1 MGINFGSL
9 GFLTCFGGPEFAV
22 AAKALATGDYRVDER
37 TLLQGSIE
45 RKGKT
50 VCSQLGLNDVVVSRS
65 ERSRLIRMDVFID
78 ETHLTEYNADG
89 LVIATSTGSTAYSL
103 SAGGPIVMPESAVF
117 VVTPICP
124 HVLTNRSVI
133 VPHRSLIRLQLSR
146 PAQRLSVCIDGHEPV
161 HIQSGDVVIVQA
173 AREKLPLLLP
183 KNLTFADIL
192 GTKLRWSGSAI

>member
-1 MGINFGSL
+1 
-9 GFLTCFGGPEFAV
+9 
-22 AAKALATGDYRVDER
+22 
-37 TLLQGSIE
+37 
-45 RKGKT
+45 
-50 VCSQLGLNDVVVSRS
+50 
-65 ERSRLIRMDVFID
+65 
-78 ETHLTEYNADG
+78 
-89 LVIATSTGSTAYSL
+89 
-103 SAGGPIVMPESAVF
+103 VMPESAVF

-133 VPHRSLIRLQLSR
+133 VPHQSLIRLQLSR

-161 HIQSGDVVIVQA
+161 HIQSGDVVRVQA